1 MNTKLKKQ
9 KKNTKK
15 INISNSE
22 LKLEELTGN
31 ECFICLELLNNNE
44 TVIKLNESA
53 YYNKI
58 CDCNGW
64 VHNFC
69 LNKWYS
75 IAYICPI
82 CRKTIFSQPV
92 NQNIIII
99 NNDDVRNSGLYFIIL
114 VISKINKKILLLTA
128 ISILYYTF
136 FIKKQYSE
144 KGYAY

>member
-9 KKNTKK
+9 KKTHKK
-15 INISNSE
+15 INIINPE

-44 TVIKLNESA
+44 TVIKLNESD

-82 CRKTIFSQPV
+82 CRNTIFSQTV

-99 NNDDVRNSGLYFIIL
+99 NNDDVRNSGVYFIIL
-114 VISKINKKILLLTA
+114 VISKINKKLLLLTA
-128 ISILYYTF
+128 ISILYYMF